1 MAPHVAHLVFGGF
14 VLLIMF
20 SVFAFILRR
29 LEVKYW
35 CAYVAIFIF
44 SPFVFGILEWLFR

>member
-20 SVFAFILRR
+20 SVFGFILRR
-29 LEVKYW
+29 LKVKYW
-35 CAYVAIFIF
+35 WAYLAMFIL
-44 SPFVFGILEWLFR
+44 SPFVFGILERLFR